1 MTSFIGA
8 LEALGSFLVGL
19 AGRGALFLAG
29 ALALAI
35 PALAIAFAWRAVDR
49 RRMRALGQAGGTR
62 YRRGAYHAP
71 NHTWLAPRGGAEL
84 EVGIDDLAQRLL
96 PSATSV
102 DLPRPGMQ
110 VHRGDPIAVVHAG
123 CRAIRVGA
131 PIDGTIVRVNSKVRH
146 DPDLVKTEPY
156 GRGWL
161 FSVAPADTAYLS
173 LPRDREADHWLRAER
188 ARLARLVEDELGL
201 AAADGGE
208 LLAPAPSLLGEESWR
223 RVVKI
228 FLYAA

>member
-1 MTSFIGA
+1 MTSFIEA

-29 ALALAI
+29 ALALAL
-35 PALAIAFAWRAVDR
+35 PALAIALVWRAVER
-49 RRMRALGQAGGTR
+49 RRARSLAEAGGTR
-62 YRRGAYHAP
+62 YRTGAYYAP
-71 NHTWLAPRGGAEL
+71 NHTWLAPRSRSEL

-96 PSATSV
+96 PSATAV

-123 CRAIRVGA
+123 GRAIRVGA
-131 PIDGTIVRVNSKVRH
+131 PVDGTILRVNPKVRR
-146 DPDLVKTEPY
+146 DPGLVKTEPY

-161 FSVAPADTAYLS
+161 FSIAPDGGDYLK
-173 LPRDREADHWLRAER
+173 LPQDREAGGWLRAER
-188 ARLARLVEDELGL
+188 ARLAHLVEQELGL

-208 LLAPAPSLLGEESWR
+208 LLAPAPALLGEEGWR
-223 RVVKI
+223 RVVLQ
-228 FLYAA
+228 FLHAA

>member
-1 MTSFIGA
+1 MTSFIEA
-8 LEALGSFLVGL
+8 LEALGSFLIGL

-35 PALAIAFAWRAVDR
+35 PAVAIALVWRAIDR
-49 RRMRALGQAGGTR
+49 QRARALAQAGGTR
-62 YRRGAYHAP
+62 YRRGAYYAP
-71 NHTWLAPRGGAEL
+71 NHTWLAPRRRGEL

-110 VHRGDPIAVVHAG
+110 VHRGDPIAVIHAG
-123 CRAIRVGA
+123 GRAIRVGA
-131 PIDGTIVRVNSKVRH
+131 PVDGTILRVNPKVRR
-146 DPDLVKTEPY
+146 DPDLVKAEPY

-161 FSVAPADTAYLS
+161 FSVAPADGDYLR
-173 LPRDREADHWLRAER
+173 LPQDREADGWLRAER
-188 ARLARLVEDELGL
+188 ARLVRLVEDELGL

-223 RVVKI
+223 RVVQL
-228 FLYAA
+228 FLHAA